1 MNSSKFTA
9 STRGTKKL
17 KSNGSYRSSGSR
29 GRGGL
34 GSGFGYSAHGDSGQM
49 HIPKLKTHDQ
59 RSRGDEM
66 ESETLNLK
74 VPNGAQSLGYDEP
87 DPTALA
93 QRGHELSE
101 KPRRMKTTGNKARK
115 TR

>member
-1 MNSSKFTA
+1 
-9 STRGTKKL
+9 
-17 KSNGSYRSSGSR
+17 
-29 GRGGL
+29 
-34 GSGFGYSAHGDSGQM
+34 
-49 HIPKLKTHDQ
+49 
-59 RSRGDEM
+59 M

-87 DPTALA
+87 DPNALA